1 MNKDRILLGYGGLSS
16 VDASPVGR
24 GDDMEWRGRRG
35 SSNIEDR
42 RRMGGGRAGQVA
54 GIGGGG
60 AIIVLLIAML
70 LGVDPSQLLGT
81 GELSSSGGGS
91 VEMTAQDQAEGEFVS
106 VVLGDT
112 EEIWTR
118 VFKEQLGRTY
128 QPAMLVL
135 FKEATR
141 SACGGASEATGPFY
155 CPADRKVYL
164 DTAFFTT
171 LHQRLGAGGDF
182 AAAYV
187 VAHEIGHHVQ
197 NELGI
202 LGKANQ
208 IRQQVSQAESN
219 AISVRIELQA
229 DCLSGIWAREAAQ
242 TLGVVERGDL
252 EEAVNAARQIGD
264 DTLQRNAGQRP
275 MPHTFT
281 HGTSEQRS
289 RWFMIGLQSGRMADC
304 DTFQTD
310 NL

>member
-1 MNKDRILLGYGGLSS
+1 M
-16 VDASPVGR
+16 
-24 GDDMEWRGRRG
+24 
-35 SSNIEDR
+35 
-42 RRMGGGRAGQVA
+42 
-54 GIGGGG
+54 GGGG
-60 AIIVLLIAML
+60 AARVGGIGGAGAIVIVLIAMF
-70 LGVDPSQLLGT
+70 LGVDPSQLLGP
-81 GELSSSGGGS
+81 GGGEVGPS
-91 VEMTAQDQAEGEFVS
+91 ASAPAELTAEDRAEGEFVS
-106 VVLGDT
+106 VVLADT

-118 VFKEQLGRTY
+118 VFRQQLGETY
-128 QPAMLVL
+128 QPATLVL

-155 CPADRKVYL
+155 CPMDRKVYL

-171 LHQRLGAGGDF
+171 MHQRLGASGDF

-202 LGKANQ
+202 LSKANE
-208 IRQQVSQAESN
+208 IRQQVSQEESN

-242 TLGVVERGDL
+242 TLGTIERGDL

-289 RWFMIGLQSGRMADC
+289 RWFMIGLQSGQLADC

-310 NL
+310 DL

>member
-1 MNKDRILLGYGGLSS
+1 MQ
-16 VDASPVGR
+16 
-24 GDDMEWRGRRG
+24 WRGRRE
-35 SSNIEDR
+35 SRNIEDR
-42 RRMGGGRAGQVA
+42 RRT
-54 GIGGGG
+54 GGGG
-60 AIIVLLIAML
+60 AARLGGIGGAGAIVVFLLAIF

-81 GELSSSGGGS
+81 GGGISTGTGAPVEL
-91 VEMTAQDQAEGEFVS
+91 TAEDEAEGEFVS
-106 VVLGDT
+106 VVLADT
-112 EEIWTR
+112 EEIWAR
-118 VFKEQLGRTY
+118 VFQDQLGRAY
-128 QPAMLVL
+128 RPATMVL
-135 FKEATR
+135 FKDATR
-141 SACGGASEATGPFY
+141 SACGGATEATGPFY

-164 DTAFFTT
+164 DTSFFTT

-208 IRQQVSQAESN
+208 VRQQASQAESN
-219 AISVRIELQA
+219 AISVRVELQA

-289 RWFMIGLQSGRMADC
+289 RWFMIGLQSGQLADC
-304 DTFQTD
+304 DTFQAD
-310 NL
+310 AL

>member
-1 MNKDRILLGYGGLSS
+1 MQ
-16 VDASPVGR
+16 
-24 GDDMEWRGRRG
+24 WRGRRG
-35 SSNIEDR
+35 SGNIEDR
-42 RRMGGGRAGQVA
+42 RRMGGGGAARVG
-54 GIGGGG
+54 GIGGAG
-60 AIIVLLIAML
+60 AVVIFLIAMF
-70 LGVDPSQLLGT
+70 LGVDPSQLLGP
-81 GELSSSGGGS
+81 GGSGDISSSAP
-91 VEMTAQDQAEGEFVS
+91 VELTEEDRAEGEFVS
-106 VVLGDT
+106 VVLADT

-118 VFKEQLGRTY
+118 VFQEQLGEAY
-128 QPAMLVL
+128 SPATLVL
-135 FKEATR
+135 FKEGTR

-155 CPADRKVYL
+155 CPTDRKVYL

-171 LHQRLGAGGDF
+171 MHRQLGASGDF

-202 LGKANQ
+202 LSKANE
-208 IRQQVSQAESN
+208 IRQQVSQEESN
-219 AISVRIELQA
+219 AISVRVELQA

-242 TLGVVERGDL
+242 SLGTVERGDL
-252 EEAVNAARQIGD
+252 EEAVNAAKQIGD

-289 RWFMIGLQSGRMADC
+289 RWFMIGLESGQLADC

-310 NL
+310 DL

>member
-1 MNKDRILLGYGGLSS
+1 MQ
-16 VDASPVGR
+16 
-24 GDDMEWRGRRG
+24 WRGRRG
-35 SSNIEDR
+35 SGNIEDR
-42 RRMGGGRAGQVA
+42 RRMGGGGAARVG
-54 GIGGGG
+54 GIGGAG
-60 AIIVLLIAML
+60 AIVVFLIAIF
-70 LGVDPSQLLGT
+70 LGVDPSQLLGP
-81 GELSSSGGGS
+81 GGMGGDISSSAP
-91 VEMTAQDQAEGEFVS
+91 VELTDEDRAEGEFVS
-106 VVLGDT
+106 VVLADT

-118 VFKEQLGRTY
+118 VFQSQLGETY
-128 QPAMLVL
+128 RPATLVL
-135 FKEATR
+135 FKEGTR

-155 CPADRKVYL
+155 CPVDRKVYL

-171 LHQRLGAGGDF
+171 MHRQLGASGDF

-202 LGKANQ
+202 LTKANE
-208 IRQQVSQAESN
+208 IRSQVSQEESN

-242 TLGVVERGDL
+242 SLGTVERGDL

-289 RWFMIGLQSGRMADC
+289 RWFMVGLKSGQLADC

-310 NL
+310 QL